1 MNNYNFYS
9 DGNGQQ
15 TVVYTQSVAK
25 VMRSVYLRMFLGLLA
40 TAFTA
45 MFVKSQESLMLA
57 IFENKIFFWGLIIA
71 EFACVIGISGAINEI
86 STAMAVLL
94 FFVYAIINGVTL
106 ASIFRVFEISTIA
119 QTFFITAGVFGAMSA
134 YGYLTRADLSKFG
147 AFLFMALIGLIIT
160 SVVNIFFM
168 EESKT
173 LDWVISLVGVGIFIG
188 LTAWDTQKIKMMVVQ
203 SNGYNV
209 GKIATL
215 GALSLYLDF
224 INLFLYL
231 LRIFGSRD

>member
-71 EFACVIGISGAINEI
+71 EFACVIGISGAINKI

-134 YGYLTRADLSKFG
+134 YGYLTRAGRSKFG

>member
-45 MFVKSQESLMLA
+45 MFVASQESLMLA
-57 IFENKIFFWGLIIA
+57 IFGNKIFFWGLIIA
-71 EFACVIGISGAINEI
+71 EFACVIGISGAINKI

-106 ASIFRVFEISTIA
+106 ASIVWVFKISTIA

-173 LDWVISLVGVGIFIG
+173 LDWVVSLVGVGIFIG
-188 LTAWDTQKIKMMVVQ
+188 LTAWDTQKIKMMVMQ

>member
-71 EFACVIGISGAINEI
+71 EFACVIGISGAINKI

-119 QTFFITAGVFGAMSA
+119 RTFFITAGVFGAMSA

-160 SVVNIFFM
+160 SVVNIFM
-168 EESKT
+168 GSET
-173 LDWVISLVGVGIFIG
+173 LDWVVSLVGVGIFIG
-188 LTAWDTQKIKMMVVQ
+188 LTAWDTQKIKMMVMQ

>member
-45 MFVKSQESLMLA
+45 MFVASQESLMLA
-57 IFENKIFFWGLIIA
+57 IFGNKIFFWGLIIA
-71 EFACVIGISGAINEI
+71 EFACVIGISGAINKI

-188 LTAWDTQKIKMMVVQ
+188 LTAWDTQKINMMVMQ

>member
-45 MFVKSQESLMLA
+45 MFVASQESLMLA
-57 IFENKIFFWGLIIA
+57 IFGNKIFFWGLIIA
-71 EFACVIGISGAINEI
+71 EFACVIGISGAINKI

-106 ASIFRVFEISTIA
+106 ASIFWVFKISTIA

-160 SVVNIFFM
+160 SVVNIFM
-168 EESKT
+168 GSKT

-188 LTAWDTQKIKMMVVQ
+188 LTAWDTQKIKMMVMQ

>member
-45 MFVKSQESLMLA
+45 MFVASQESLMLA
-57 IFENKIFFWGLIIA
+57 IFGNKIFFWGLIIA
-71 EFACVIGISGAINEI
+71 EFACVIGISGAINKI

-147 AFLFMALIGLIIT
+147 AFLFMALIGFIIT
-160 SVVNIFFM
+160 SVANIFFM

-188 LTAWDTQKIKMMVVQ
+188 LTAWDTQKIKMMVMQ

>member
-71 EFACVIGISGAINEI
+71 EFACVIGISGAINKI
-86 STAMAVLL
+86 STAMAVLF

-106 ASIFRVFEISTIA
+106 ASIFWVFKISTIA

-173 LDWVISLVGVGIFIG
+173 LDWVVSLVGVGIFIG
-188 LTAWDTQKIKMMVVQ
+188 LTAWDTQKIKMMVMQ

>member
-9 DGNGQQ
+9 DGNAQQ

-45 MFVKSQESLMLA
+45 MFVASQESLMLA
-57 IFENKIFFWGLIIA
+57 IFGNKIFFWGLIIA
-71 EFACVIGISGAINEI
+71 EFACVLGISGAINKI

-188 LTAWDTQKIKMMVVQ
+188 LTAWDTQKIKMMVMQ

>member
-45 MFVKSQESLMLA
+45 MFVASQESLMLA
-57 IFENKIFFWGLIIA
+57 IFGNKIFFWGLIIA
-71 EFACVIGISGAINEI
+71 EFACVIGISGAINKI

-106 ASIFRVFEISTIA
+106 ASIFRVFKISTIA

-188 LTAWDTQKIKMMVVQ
+188 LTAWDTQKIKMMVMQ

>member
-45 MFVKSQESLMLA
+45 MFVASQESLMLA
-57 IFENKIFFWGLIIA
+57 IFGNKIFFWGLIIA
-71 EFACVIGISGAINEI
+71 EFACVIGISGAINKI

-106 ASIFRVFEISTIA
+106 ASIFWVFKISTIA

-188 LTAWDTQKIKMMVVQ
+188 LTAWDTQKIKMMVMQ

>member
-1 MNNYNFYS
+1 
-9 DGNGQQ
+9 
-15 TVVYTQSVAK
+15 
-25 VMRSVYLRMFLGLLA
+25 
-40 TAFTA
+40 
-45 MFVKSQESLMLA
+45 
-57 IFENKIFFWGLIIA
+57 
-71 EFACVIGISGAINEI
+71 
-86 STAMAVLL
+86 MAVPL

-160 SVVNIFFM
+160 SVVNIFM
-168 EESKT
+168 GSET

-188 LTAWDTQKIKMMVVQ
+188 LTAWDTQKIKMMVMQ

>member
-45 MFVKSQESLMLA
+45 MFVASQESLMLA
-57 IFENKIFFWGLIIA
+57 IFGNKIFFWGLIIA
-71 EFACVIGISGAINEI
+71 ESACVIGISGAINKI

-188 LTAWDTQKIKMMVVQ
+188 LTAWDTQKIKMMVMQ

>member
-71 EFACVIGISGAINEI
+71 EFACVIGISGAINKI

-106 ASIFRVFEISTIA
+106 ASIFWVFKISTIA

-173 LDWVISLVGVGIFIG
+173 LDWVVSLVGVGIFIG
-188 LTAWDTQKIKMMVVQ
+188 LTAWDTQKIKMMVMQ

>member
-45 MFVKSQESLMLA
+45 MFVASQESLMLA
-57 IFENKIFFWGLIIA
+57 IFGNKIFFWGLIIA
-71 EFACVIGISGAINEI
+71 EFACVIGISGAINKI

-106 ASIFRVFEISTIA
+106 ASIFWVFKISTIA

-188 LTAWDTQKIKMMVVQ
+188 LTAWDTQKIKMMVMQ
-203 SNGYNV
+203 RNGYNV

>member
-45 MFVKSQESLMLA
+45 MFVASQESLMLA
-57 IFENKIFFWGLIIA
+57 IFGNKIFFWGLIIA
-71 EFACVIGISGAINEI
+71 EFACVIGISGAINKI

-106 ASIFRVFEISTIA
+106 ASIFWVFKISTIA

-188 LTAWDTQKIKMMVVQ
+188 LTAWDTQKINMMVMQ

>member
-45 MFVKSQESLMLA
+45 MFVASQESLMLA
-57 IFENKIFFWGLIIA
+57 IFGNKIFFWGLIIA
-71 EFACVIGISGAINEI
+71 EFACVIGISGAINKI

-147 AFLFMALIGLIIT
+147 SFLFMALIGLIIT

-188 LTAWDTQKIKMMVVQ
+188 LTAWDTQKIKMMVMQ

>member
-45 MFVKSQESLMLA
+45 MFVASQESLMLA
-57 IFENKIFFWGLIIA
+57 IFGNKIFFWGLIIA
-71 EFACVIGISGAINEI
+71 EFACVLGISGAINKI

-188 LTAWDTQKIKMMVVQ
+188 LTAWDTQKIKMMVMQ

>member
-71 EFACVIGISGAINEI
+71 EFACVIGISGAINKI

-160 SVVNIFFM
+160 SVVNIFM
-168 EESKT
+168 GSET

-188 LTAWDTQKIKMMVVQ
+188 LTAWDTQKINMMVMQ

>member
-71 EFACVIGISGAINEI
+71 EFACVIGISGAINKI

-147 AFLFMALIGLIIT
+147 AFLCMGLIGLIMT
-160 SVVNIFFM
+160 SVVNICWM

-188 LTAWDTQKIKMMVVQ
+188 LTAWDTQKIKMMVMQ

>member
-45 MFVKSQESLMLA
+45 RFVKSQESLMLA

-71 EFACVIGISGAINEI
+71 EFACVIGISGAINKI

-106 ASIFRVFEISTIA
+106 ASIFWVFKISTIA

-160 SVVNIFFM
+160 SVVNIFM
-168 EESKT
+168 GSET

-188 LTAWDTQKIKMMVVQ
+188 LTAWDTQKIKMMVMQ

>member
-45 MFVKSQESLMLA
+45 MFVASQESLMLA
-57 IFENKIFFWGLIIA
+57 IFGNKIFFWGLIIA
-71 EFACVIGISGAINEI
+71 EFACVIGISGAINKI

-106 ASIFRVFEISTIA
+106 ASIFLVFKISTIA

-160 SVVNIFFM
+160 SVVNIFM
-168 EESKT
+168 GSET

-188 LTAWDTQKIKMMVVQ
+188 LTAWDTQKIKMMVMQ

>member
-45 MFVKSQESLMLA
+45 MFVASQESLMLA
-57 IFENKIFFWGLIIA
+57 IFGNKIFFWGLIIA
-71 EFACVIGISGAINEI
+71 EFACVIGISGAINKI

>member
-45 MFVKSQESLMLA
+45 MFVASQESLMLA
-57 IFENKIFFWGLIIA
+57 IFGNKIFFWGLIIA
-71 EFACVIGISGAINEI
+71 EFACVIGISGAINKI

-94 FFVYAIINGVTL
+94 FFVYAIINGVTW
-106 ASIFRVFEISTIA
+106 ASIFWVFKISTIA

-188 LTAWDTQKIKMMVVQ
+188 LTAWDTQKIKMMVMQ

>member
-45 MFVKSQESLMLA
+45 MFVASQESLMLA

-71 EFACVIGISGAINEI
+71 EFACVIGISGAINKI

-188 LTAWDTQKIKMMVVQ
+188 LTAWDTQKIKMMVMQ

>member
-40 TAFTA
+40 TAFTT
-45 MFVKSQESLMLA
+45 MFVASQESLMLA
-57 IFENKIFFWGLIIA
+57 IFGNKIFFWGLIIA
-71 EFACVIGISGAINEI
+71 EFACVIGISGAINKI

-106 ASIFRVFEISTIA
+106 ASIFWVFKISTIA

-173 LDWVISLVGVGIFIG
+173 LDWVISLMGVGIFIG
-188 LTAWDTQKIKMMVVQ
+188 LTAWDTQKIKMMVMQ

>member
-71 EFACVIGISGAINEI
+71 EFACVIGISGAINKI

-188 LTAWDTQKIKMMVVQ
+188 LTAWDTQKIKMMVMQ

>member
-71 EFACVIGISGAINEI
+71 EFACVIGISGAINKI

-106 ASIFRVFEISTIA
+106 ASIFWVFKISTIA

-173 LDWVISLVGVGIFIG
+173 LDWVISLMGVGIFIG
-188 LTAWDTQKIKMMVVQ
+188 LTAWDTQKIKMMVMQ

>member
-45 MFVKSQESLMLA
+45 MFVASQESLMLA
-57 IFENKIFFWGLIIA
+57 IFGNKIFFWGLIIA
-71 EFACVIGISGAINEI
+71 EFACVIGISGAINKI

-106 ASIFRVFEISTIA
+106 ASIFWVFKISTIA

-147 AFLFMALIGLIIT
+147 AFLFMAIIGLIIT

-188 LTAWDTQKIKMMVVQ
+188 LTAWDTQKIKMMVMQ

>member
-45 MFVKSQESLMLA
+45 MFVASQESLMLA
-57 IFENKIFFWGLIIA
+57 IFGNKIFFWGLIIA
-71 EFACVIGISGAINEI
+71 EFACVIGISGAINKI

-119 QTFFITAGVFGAMSA
+119 QPFFITAGVFGAMSA

-188 LTAWDTQKIKMMVVQ
+188 LTAWDTQKIKMMVMQ

>member
-45 MFVKSQESLMLA
+45 MFVASQESLMLA
-57 IFENKIFFWGLIIA
+57 IFGNKIFFWGLIIA
-71 EFACVIGISGAINEI
+71 EFACVIGISGAINKI

-106 ASIFRVFEISTIA
+106 ASIFCVFKISTIA

-188 LTAWDTQKIKMMVVQ
+188 LTAWDTQKIKMMVMQ

>member
-71 EFACVIGISGAINEI
+71 EFACVIGISGAINKI

-106 ASIFRVFEISTIA
+106 ASIFWVFKISTIA

-147 AFLFMALIGLIIT
+147 AFLFTALIVLIIT

-188 LTAWDTQKIKMMVVQ
+188 LTAWDTQKIKMMVMQ

>member
-45 MFVKSQESLMLA
+45 MFVASQESLMLA
-57 IFENKIFFWGLIIA
+57 IFGNKIFFWGLIIA
-71 EFACVIGISGAINEI
+71 EFACVIGISGAINKI

-134 YGYLTRADLSKFG
+134 YGYLSRADLSKFG

-188 LTAWDTQKIKMMVVQ
+188 LTAWDTQKIKMMVMQ

-224 INLFLYL
+224 INLFFYL

>member
-1 MNNYNFYS
+1 
-9 DGNGQQ
+9 
-15 TVVYTQSVAK
+15 
-25 VMRSVYLRMFLGLLA
+25 
-40 TAFTA
+40 
-45 MFVKSQESLMLA
+45 
-57 IFENKIFFWGLIIA
+57 
-71 EFACVIGISGAINEI
+71 
-86 STAMAVLL
+86 
-94 FFVYAIINGVTL
+94 
-106 ASIFRVFEISTIA
+106 
-119 QTFFITAGVFGAMSA
+119 
-134 YGYLTRADLSKFG
+134 
-147 AFLFMALIGLIIT
+147 MALIGLIIT

-173 LDWVISLVGVGIFIG
+173 LDWVVSLVGVGIFIG
-188 LTAWDTQKIKMMVVQ
+188 LTAWDTQKIKMMVMQ

>member
-45 MFVKSQESLMLA
+45 MFVASQESLMLA
-57 IFENKIFFWGLIIA
+57 IFGNKKFLWGLIIA
-71 EFACVIGISGAINEI
+71 EFACVIGISGAINKI

-188 LTAWDTQKIKMMVVQ
+188 LTAWDTQKIKMMVMQ

>member
-45 MFVKSQESLMLA
+45 MFVASQESLMLA
-57 IFENKIFFWGLIIA
+57 IFGNKIFFWGLIIA
-71 EFACVIGISGAINEI
+71 EFACVIGISGAINKI

-160 SVVNIFFM
+160 SVVNIFM
-168 EESKT
+168 GSET

-188 LTAWDTQKIKMMVVQ
+188 LTAWDTQKIKMMVMQ
-203 SNGYNV
+203 SNGYNM

>member
-71 EFACVIGISGAINEI
+71 EFACVIGISGAINKI

-106 ASIFRVFEISTIA
+106 ASIFWVFKISTIA

-160 SVVNIFFM
+160 SVVNIFM
-168 EESKT
+168 GSET

-188 LTAWDTQKIKMMVVQ
+188 LTAWDTQKIKMMVMQ
-203 SNGYNV
+203 SNGYNM